1 MSDSHLGGRAAP
13 SGRPPLRFFGIWA
26 FPYVLAAL
34 GYLVGTFYG
43 PASSLRSSVL
53 TWPVSQDV
61 YPWLLLML
69 LLAGGWLIA
78 EFITVT
84 DRETIVIAL
93 QWDSVLSALTAIAF
107 TGVAGWLIGT
117 GKLEWWFVVP
127 WVAAVLDSMTSSWLG
142 INNAAQKPFLSQKG
156 TM

>member
-69 LLAGGWLIA
+69 LLAGGWLI
-78 EFITVT
+78 
-84 DRETIVIAL
+84 
-93 QWDSVLSALTAIAF
+93 
-107 TGVAGWLIGT
+107 GT